1 MAFFHCEV
9 VPKEPSLVL
18 KWACPPG
25 VNTGF
30 ELGVRSDA
38 WDNMTRLENCTSDND
53 TECRTEVTYL
63 NFSTSYNIS
72 IATLSCGKM
81 ALPTQSTCTTGITG
95 GPCGRELSTPGAAGP
110 AACKCS
116 PGVLLGCLHSLK
128 VFLSAD
134 CLPHSAAIQLKT
146 AA

>member
-1 MAFFHCEV
+1 MCWARSSASLEPHLALFFAEPAPVAFFHCEV
-9 VPKEPSLVL
+9 VPKEPALVL

-38 WDNMTRLENCTSDND
+38 WDNMTHLENCTSDDD

-95 GPCGRELSTPGAAGP
+95 GPMAGSWLPLEQLAQQLAA
-110 AACKCS
+110 AAQE
-116 PGVLLGCLHSLK
+116 
-128 VFLSAD
+128 FF
-134 CLPHSAAIQLKT
+134 
-146 AA
+146 